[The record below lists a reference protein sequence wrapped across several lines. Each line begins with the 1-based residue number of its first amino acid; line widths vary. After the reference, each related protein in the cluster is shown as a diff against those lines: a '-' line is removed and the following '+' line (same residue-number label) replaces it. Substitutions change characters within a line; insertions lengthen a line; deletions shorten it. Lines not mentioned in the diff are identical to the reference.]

1 MSSSKSP
8 VRILRQS
15 VVGAYLTLATFAVA
29 QDRTPAHSQW
39 VYFSRSGKLAYQTMK
54 SGDRII
60 DFSYAGY
67 MGGGVALPVVPVRRT
82 VSPSGGD
89 DSAAIQAAIDEVSQI
104 APVGGVRGAV
114 LLRAGRF
121 HCTKTLA
128 IGASGVVLRG
138 SGSGDAETTIEL
150 TGDPHLGISIAGE
163 SKIEPQG
170 KTTTLADAYV
180 AAGSLA
186 LRVRDASLFH
196 IGDTIQIVR
205 PVTPAWVHFMEM
217 DEMVRGGKK
226 QTWVAGELTAERVVR
241 AIQGDKLLLDVPLT
255 DSYDAKYLG
264 ANGTTVGKIDHTGQ
278 IEQVGVENLRL
289 VAPAR
294 KITLNDR
301 PFNGLVMRN
310 AVDSWARNL
319 RFVDTTEA
327 VAIGKGTRRITVDT
341 VDVTQSIPIEG
352 AAKPADFSAG
362 GTQILFNRC
371 TGSGDNV
378 FYVVTGDREQGPNV
392 VLNCLFHGNGH
403 LQPHQRWATGLLV
416 DGCKVPEGGI
426 DLMNRGSM
434 GSGHGWTMGWGVV
447 WNSTA
452 KSFVI
457 QMPPGSANWSI
468 GNSGEQALGSRP
480 VFDPGPTLPML
491 PQGIVESQ
499 DRAVTPSSLYL
510 EQLKERLGPQAVK
523 NIGY

>member
-1 MSSSKSP
+1 MGSSRWSL
-8 VRILRQS
+8 RIMRQS
-15 VVGAYLTLATFAVA
+15 AVSASIALTALAVG
-29 QDRTPAHSQW
+29 QDHTAAHSQW
-39 VYFSRSGKLAYQTMK
+39 VYFNHSKKLVYK
-54 SGDRII
+54 SLKTGDRIV

-82 VSPSGGD
+82 VSPYGGD

-114 LLRAGRF
+114 LLSAGHF
-121 HCTKTLA
+121 HCTKTLT

-138 SGSGDAETTIEL
+138 SGSGEAETTIEL
-150 TGDPHLGISIAGE
+150 TGDPHIGISIAGE
-163 SKIEPQG
+163 SKIEPLG

-180 AAGSLA
+180 SAGSLS
-186 LRVRDASLFH
+186 LRVRDVSLFH
-196 IGDTIQIVR
+196 AGDIIQIVR
-205 PVTPAWVHFMEM
+205 PVTTAWLHFMEM
-217 DEMVRGGKK
+217 DEMVRAGKK
-226 QTWVAGELTAERVVR
+226 QTWVAGELTTERIVR
-241 AIQGDKLLLDVPLT
+241 AIEGNKLLLDVPLT

-264 ANGTTVGKIDHTGQ
+264 ADGTTVGKIEHVGEIGQ
-278 IEQVGVENLRL
+278 AGVEYLRI

-301 PFNGLVMRN
+301 PFNGLVMKN
-310 AVDSWARNL
+310 AVDSWVRNL

-327 VAIGKGTRRITVDT
+327 VAIAKGTRRITVDQ
-341 VDVTQSIPIEG
+341 VDAIQSIPIQG

-392 VLNCLFHGNGH
+392 VLNCVFHGNGH

-416 DGCKVPEGGI
+416 DSCQVPEGGI

-480 VFDPGPTLPML
+480 TFDPGPSLPLL
-491 PQGIVESQ
+491 PQGFVESQ
-499 DRAVTPSSLYL
+499 SQPVTPSSLYL

>member
-1 MSSSKSP
+1 M
-8 VRILRQS
+8 RQS
-15 VVGAYLTLATFAVA
+15 VVSASIALTSLAAG
-29 QDRTPAHSQW
+29 QDRTAAHSQW
-39 VYFSRSGKLAYQTMK
+39 VYFNNSKKLVYKTLK
-54 SGDRII
+54 TGDRIV

-89 DSAAIQAAIDEVSQI
+89 DSAAIQTAIDEVSQI

-114 LLRAGRF
+114 LLSAGRF
-121 HCTKTLA
+121 YCTKTLT
-128 IGASGVVLRG
+128 IEASGVVLRG
-138 SGSGDAETTIEL
+138 SGPDEAETTIEL

-163 SKIEPQG
+163 SKIELLG

-180 AAGSLA
+180 SAGSLS
-186 LRVRDASLFH
+186 LRVRDVSPFH
-196 IGDTIQIVR
+196 AGDTIQIVR
-205 PVTPAWVHFMEM
+205 PVTTAWLHFMEM
-217 DEMVRGGKK
+217 DEMMRGGKK
-226 QTWVAGELTAERVVR
+226 QTWVAGELTAERIVR
-241 AIQGDKLLLDVPLT
+241 AVEGNKLLLDVPLT

-264 ANGTTVGKIDHTGQ
+264 ADGTTVGKIKHAGQ
-278 IEQVGVENLRL
+278 IEQVGIENLRL

-301 PFNGLVMRN
+301 PFNGLAMKN
-310 AVDSWARNL
+310 TVDSWVRNL

-327 VAIGKGTRRITVDT
+327 VAIAKGTRRITVDR
-341 VDVTQSIPIEG
+341 VDVTQSIPIQG

-392 VLNCLFHGNGH
+392 VLNCVFHGDGH

-416 DGCKVPEGGI
+416 DGCQVPEGGI
-426 DLMNRGSM
+426 YLMNRGAM

-468 GNSGEQALGSRP
+468 GNVGEQALGSRP
-480 VFDPGPTLPML
+480 VFDPGPVLPML

-499 DRAVTPSSLYL
+499 GQPVTPTSLYL